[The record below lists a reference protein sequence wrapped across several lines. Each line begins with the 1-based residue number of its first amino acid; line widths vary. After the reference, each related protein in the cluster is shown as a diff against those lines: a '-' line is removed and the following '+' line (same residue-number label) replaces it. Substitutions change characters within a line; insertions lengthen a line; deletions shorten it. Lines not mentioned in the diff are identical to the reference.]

1 MIKKLVKAMLS
12 DVRRIII
19 GAIVLGLLGG
29 TTGILYLS
37 KTALDISIVVLTSST
52 PLWATI
58 FLVLTCC
65 LYTYFKLQQHQKLD
79 KPPTTKEELREEF
92 GVYWN
97 NQYKLRCLKCKWPL
111 KNSSKVHD
119 SSIFFCS
126 NCNTKFILRDP
137 KGLFL
142 TEAQAIEQLKIFPTS
157 GTETSIKLE
166 NS

>member
-97 NQYKLRCLKCKWPL
+97 NQYKLDVLSV
-111 KNSSKVHD
+111 N
-119 SSIFFCS
+119 
-126 NCNTKFILRDP
+126 
-137 KGLFL
+137 GL
-142 TEAQAIEQLKIFPTS
+142 
-157 GTETSIKLE
+157 
-166 NS
+166 